1 MDSKSLNSLKSTS
14 YKELDGDFLHENFD
28 FEREAIRLEEKLIG
42 SVGRKYSSGSM
53 DTFDLLSSN
62 YLEDIYDD

>member
-14 YKELDGDFLHENFD
+14 YKELDGDSLHEN